1 MAKSVIDWIALVL
14 VIVGAVNWGLVG
26 LGIGDLV
33 DMIFGSISWLATTV
47 YVLVGIAGLYLIYYA
62 MKNELKEFQTTQISL
77 SRTLRERECFWSLT

>member
-47 YVLVGIAGLYLIYYA
+47 YVLVGLAGLWTIYYLA
-62 MKNELKEFQTTQISL
+62 KK
-77 SRTLRERECFWSLT
+77 

>member
-47 YVLVGIAGLYLIYYA
+47 YVLVGLAGLWTIYYVA
-62 MKNELKEFQTTQISL
+62 KK
-77 SRTLRERECFWSLT
+77 